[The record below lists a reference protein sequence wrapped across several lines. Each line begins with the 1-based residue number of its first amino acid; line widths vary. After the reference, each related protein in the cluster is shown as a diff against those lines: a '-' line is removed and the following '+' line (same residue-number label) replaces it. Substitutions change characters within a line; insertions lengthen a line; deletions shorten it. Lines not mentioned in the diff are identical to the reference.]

1 MTNSKLERFNQ
12 KAIKDSGR
20 LIPEIRTG
28 FTVRVHQKIVEAGKE
43 RLQPFEGLVIAVK
56 HGRGMNGTFTVRK
69 IASGVGV
76 ERVYPFFSPN
86 VAKVE
91 IVKKAKI
98 RRSKLY
104 YMRERFGKAARMK
117 NLEVP
122 GIETIVMEKPK
133 ETEPEKG
140 EEDKKEEK

>member
-76 ERVYPFFSPN
+76 ERIYPLHSPTIDKIE
-86 VAKVE
+86 VL
-91 IVKKAKI
+91 KKADV
-98 RRSKLY
+98 RRAKLY
-104 YMRERFGKAARMK
+104 YMRERYGKAAR
-117 NLEVP
+117 
-122 GIETIVMEKPK
+122 ITEKR
-133 ETEPEKG
+133 EF
-140 EEDKKEEK
+140 